1 VIIDSQEMIMA
12 GYEQFGE
19 LPEQVKP
26 QADAAPAG
34 APRLRQ
40 PRREQ
45 IELRAVDIDSL
56 IGKDHPVR
64 VIWAY
69 GSSVDTSKSRDP
81 HNLPRPRNA
90 SSKVPG

>member
-1 VIIDSQEMIMA
+1 MA

-69 GSSVDTSKSRDP
+69 GSSVDTSKSRDTLHRRSQVDEKYNIP
-81 HNLPRPRNA
+81 CL
-90 SSKVPG
+90 SG

>member
-1 VIIDSQEMIMA
+1 VIIELMMA
-12 GYEQFGE
+12 SYEQFGE
-19 LPEQVKP
+19 LPQQVKP

-64 VIWAY
+64 MIWAY
-69 GSSVDTSKSRDP
+69 GNP
-81 HNLPRPRNA
+81 HNLPGPRNA

>member
-1 VIIDSQEMIMA
+1 VIIDSQEMMMA
-12 GYEQFGE
+12 SYEQFGE

-56 IGKDHPVR
+56 IGKGHPVR
-64 VIWAY
+64 MIWAY
-69 GSSVDTSKSRDP
+69 GNP